1 MPSDNRLFHGS
12 FPVADLSPRK
22 EGDVPPNLSLNP
34 YSIDAKIAGI
44 GTPVRLATHR
54 EKANFDTEMAETEAA
69 IRLSNV
75 FQNIPKAVC

>member
-54 EKANFDTEMAETEAA
+54 EKANFDTEMAETESSQLVIGSYRTCPVSA
-69 IRLSNV
+69 
-75 FQNIPKAVC
+75 